1 MPTLV
6 NSLDITAYKSIDSFV
21 GIGTYSLQLNPSDI
35 SFDVGKAE
43 AEVDESLDAEGS
55 AQTSRAITFIRRKV
69 QFKFIIDNT
78 GVLPSAPDGVSK
90 LKMGSVSDSIKKLEK
105 LTILPVESTHR
116 PPFVK
121 VSWGMGMVSVFGS
134 VVGLNYKYTYF
145 NALGVPLRAEVTL
158 IVVEVELDGK
168 TLFQSPDITKSTLV
182 KDGDSIVSI
191 SEKFYDAKKYYLK
204 IARLNGLASFR
215 NLKKGSNLE
224 IPPIKNEE

>member
-6 NSLDITAYKSIDSFV
+6 NSLDITAYKSVDSF
-21 GIGTYSLQLNPSDI
+21 ISLGTYSLQLNPSDI
-35 SFDVGKAE
+35 SFDVGKVE

-78 GVLPSAPDGVSK
+78 GVLPNTPDGVSK

-105 LTILPVESTHR
+105 LTILPVKSTHR

-134 VVGLNYKYTYF
+134 VAGLNYKYTYF
-145 NALGVPLRAEVTL
+145 NALGIPLRAEVTL
-158 IVVEVELDGK
+158 IVVEVELEGK
-168 TLFQSPDITKSTLV
+168 NLFQSPDITKSTLV
-182 KDGDSIVSI
+182 KDGDSIVNI
-191 SEKFYDAKKYYLK
+191 SEKFYDDKKYYLK
-204 IARLNGLASFR
+204 IAKVNGLSSFR
-215 NLKKGSNLE
+215 KLKKGSTIE
-224 IPPIKNEE
+224 IPPIKNEQ

>member
-1 MPTLV
+1 MP
-6 NSLDITAYKSIDSFV
+6 SLEITGYKSIDSSESL
-21 GIGTYSLQLNPSDI
+21 GSYSLQLNPSDI
-35 SFDVGKAE
+35 SYDIGKSE
-43 AEVDESLDAEGS
+43 PEVDESLDAEGS

-78 GVLPSAPDGVSK
+78 GVLPNPPDGVSNHK
-90 LKMGSVSDSIKKLEK
+90 AGSVSDSIKKLEK

-145 NALGVPLRAEVTL
+145 NSNGAPLRAEVTL
-158 IVVEVELDGK
+158 IVVEVEIDGR
-168 TLFQSPDITKSTLV
+168 TLFQSPDITKSSLV

-191 SEKFYDAKKYYLK
+191 SEKFYDDKKYYLK
-204 IARLNGLASFR
+204 IAKLNGLASFR
-215 NLKKGSNLE
+215 KLKKGSSLE
-224 IPPIKNEE
+224 IPPIKNQE